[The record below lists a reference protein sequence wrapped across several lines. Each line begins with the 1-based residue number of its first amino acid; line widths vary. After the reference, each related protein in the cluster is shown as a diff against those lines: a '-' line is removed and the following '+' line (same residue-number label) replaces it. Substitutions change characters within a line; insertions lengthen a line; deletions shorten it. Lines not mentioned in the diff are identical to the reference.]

1 MQSQLVFQEEKE
13 RERLR
18 RQNLLLSQAEKPALE
33 HFFKGKSELS
43 VLDIGCNDG
52 ARTFHRFSDDR
63 ISRVIGLEYNQQ
75 LVERA
80 NSQFGNTKFSFYQMD
95 VDRDSFSADFQKLC
109 AEPEDREFDLI
120 CLSFV
125 LMHLYDGE
133 KLLRTLEN
141 FLKKGGVIF
150 ITESNDRISTLAP
163 DEKNLLG
170 QFLDI
175 LKEDKYAG
183 KRETGQAVP
192 GWLTNCGYDHIH
204 VWCKGI
210 SAAEGEQQQKE
221 DIFQTFFSYLP
232 EDVEILLVEEPDNRK
247 YQDWQ
252 NWLKKN
258 YEELQQLILSE
269 ESEITMGMQILSCE
283 KGSL

>member
-80 NSQFGNTKFSFYQMD
+80 NSQYGNTKFSFYQMD

-109 AEPEDREFDLI
+109 TEPEDREFDLI

-125 LMHLYDGE
+125 LMHLHDGE
-133 KLLRTLEN
+133 KLLRTLKN
-141 FLKKGGVIF
+141 FLKKVFFTFLHLPSFFDCLAIIASF
-150 ITESNDRISTLAP
+150 ISFVKLFLKFFIIPGIRYIESPVTFIDYSAVC
-163 DEKNLLG
+163 LL
-170 QFLDI
+170 FLI
-175 LKEDKYAG
+175 MRTPAI
-183 KRETGQAVP
+183 RTTAMIP
-192 GWLTNCGYDHIH
+192 AT
-204 VWCKGI
+204 
-210 SAAEGEQQQKE
+210 A
-221 DIFQTFFSYLP
+221 
-232 EDVEILLVEEPDNRK
+232 
-247 YQDWQ
+247 
-252 NWLKKN
+252 
-258 YEELQQLILSE
+258 
-269 ESEITMGMQILSCE
+269 
-283 KGSL
+283 

>member
-80 NSQFGNTKFSFYQMD
+80 NSQFRNTKFSFYQMD

-109 AEPEDREFDLI
+109 TEPEDREFDLI

-133 KLLRTLEN
+133 KLLRTLKN

-150 ITESNDRISTLAP
+150 ITESNDRISTLTP
-163 DEKNLLG
+163 DERNFLG

-210 SAAEGEQQQKE
+210 SAAKGEQRQKE

-232 EDVEILLVEEPDNRK
+232 EDVEILLAEEPDNRK
-247 YQDWQ
+247 YQ

>member
-109 AEPEDREFDLI
+109 TEPEDREFDLI

-125 LMHLYDGE
+125 LMHLHDGE
-133 KLLRTLEN
+133 KLLRTLKN
-141 FLKKGGVIF
+141 FLKKGGLLAFEIGYNQGESVRGLMQNDFYDTEVIKDLND
-150 ITESNDRISTLAP
+150 NDRVVIG
-163 DEKNLLG
+163 K
-170 QFLDI
+170 
-175 LKEDKYAG
+175 LK
-183 KRETGQAVP
+183 
-192 GWLTNCGYDHIH
+192 
-204 VWCKGI
+204 
-210 SAAEGEQQQKE
+210 
-221 DIFQTFFSYLP
+221 
-232 EDVEILLVEEPDNRK
+232 
-247 YQDWQ
+247 
-252 NWLKKN
+252 
-258 YEELQQLILSE
+258 
-269 ESEITMGMQILSCE
+269 
-283 KGSL
+283 

>member
-18 RQNLLLSQAEKPALE
+18 IQNLLLSQAEKPALE

-109 AEPEDREFDLI
+109 TEPEDREFDLI

-125 LMHLYDGE
+125 LMHLHDGE
-133 KLLRTLEN
+133 KR
-141 FLKKGGVIF
+141 
-150 ITESNDRISTLAP
+150 
-163 DEKNLLG
+163 
-170 QFLDI
+170 
-175 LKEDKYAG
+175 
-183 KRETGQAVP
+183 
-192 GWLTNCGYDHIH
+192 
-204 VWCKGI
+204 
-210 SAAEGEQQQKE
+210 
-221 DIFQTFFSYLP
+221 
-232 EDVEILLVEEPDNRK
+232 
-247 YQDWQ
+247 
-252 NWLKKN
+252 
-258 YEELQQLILSE
+258 
-269 ESEITMGMQILSCE
+269 
-283 KGSL
+283 

>member
-1 MQSQLVFQEEKE
+1 M
-13 RERLR
+13 
-18 RQNLLLSQAEKPALE
+18 
-33 HFFKGKSELS
+33 
-43 VLDIGCNDG
+43 
-52 ARTFHRFSDDR
+52 
-63 ISRVIGLEYNQQ
+63 
-75 LVERA
+75 
-80 NSQFGNTKFSFYQMD
+80 
-95 VDRDSFSADFQKLC
+95 
-109 AEPEDREFDLI
+109 
-120 CLSFV
+120 
-125 LMHLYDGE
+125 
-133 KLLRTLEN
+133 
-141 FLKKGGVIF
+141 IF

-183 KRETGQAVP
+183 KRETGQPCP
-192 GWLTNCGYDHIH
+192 GWLTNCGYDLSMSGARGFPLP
-204 VWCKGI
+204 KAN
-210 SAAEGEQQQKE
+210 SSKKE

-232 EDVEILLVEEPDNRK
+232 EDVEILLAEEPDNRK

>member
-1 MQSQLVFQEEKE
+1 M
-13 RERLR
+13 
-18 RQNLLLSQAEKPALE
+18 
-33 HFFKGKSELS
+33 
-43 VLDIGCNDG
+43 
-52 ARTFHRFSDDR
+52 
-63 ISRVIGLEYNQQ
+63 EYNQQ

-95 VDRDSFSADFQKLC
+95 VDRDSFSADLQKLC

-133 KLLRTLEN
+133 KLLRTLKN

-192 GWLTNCGYDHIH
+192 GWLTNCGYDF
-204 VWCKGI
+204 
-210 SAAEGEQQQKE
+210 
-221 DIFQTFFSYLP
+221 FQTFFSYLP
-232 EDVEILLVEEPDNRK
+232 EDVEILLAEEPDNRK

>member
-13 RERLR
+13 RKRLR

-109 AEPEDREFDLI
+109 TEPEDRERSKTEVQSLWMDHII
-120 CLSFV
+120 CR
-125 LMHLYDGE
+125 YC
-133 KLLRTLEN
+133 
-141 FLKKGGVIF
+141 I
-150 ITESNDRISTLAP
+150 RIPAKIMYHRYIWMDIVCRD
-163 DEKNLLG
+163 DEKRNRG
-170 QFLDI
+170 GRFLF
-175 LKEDKYAG
+175 
-183 KRETGQAVP
+183 
-192 GWLTNCGYDHIH
+192 W
-204 VWCKGI
+204 
-210 SAAEGEQQQKE
+210 
-221 DIFQTFFSYLP
+221 
-232 EDVEILLVEEPDNRK
+232 
-247 YQDWQ
+247 
-252 NWLKKN
+252 
-258 YEELQQLILSE
+258 
-269 ESEITMGMQILSCE
+269 
-283 KGSL
+283 

>member
-1 MQSQLVFQEEKE
+1 MQSQLVFQEKKE

-18 RQNLLLSQAEKPALE
+18 IQNKLLSQAEKPALE
-33 HFFKGKSELS
+33 HFFKGKSGLS

-52 ARTFHRFSDDR
+52 NRTFQRFSDQR
-63 ISRVIGLEYNQQ
+63 VSRVIGLEYNQK
-75 LVERA
+75 LVEKAHRQYG
-80 NSQFGNTKFSFYQMD
+80 NSKFFFYQMD
-95 VDRDSFSADFQKLC
+95 VESQSFSKDLQNLVDASAGGQ
-109 AEPEDREFDLI
+109 FDLI

-125 LMHLYDGE
+125 LMHLHDGE
-133 KLLRTLEN
+133 KLLRTLKN

-210 SAAEGEQQQKE
+210 SAAKGEQQQKE

-232 EDVEILLVEEPDNRK
+232 EDVEILLAEEPDNRK